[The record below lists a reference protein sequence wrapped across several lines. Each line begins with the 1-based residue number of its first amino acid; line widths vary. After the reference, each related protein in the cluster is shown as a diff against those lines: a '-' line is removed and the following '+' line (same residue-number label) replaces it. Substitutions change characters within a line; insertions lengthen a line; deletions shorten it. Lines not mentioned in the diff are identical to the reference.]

1 MLVWQRIGRPP
12 CSTDGGDREAP
23 GRAALGSLSPV
34 TFAASSTGVA
44 LLNFHKT
51 WAWFVIIGNGLAG
64 IWALGAN
71 YLPALRTRA
80 LWWFIGL
87 AELTVFVQVTLGTI
101 LVSKYKL
108 VFPKFHA
115 FYGFVAIIAVAII
128 YSYRYQMKHRLYL
141 LYGLGSLFIMGLGI
155 RAMLVGEGR

>member
-1 MLVWQRIGRPP
+1 MLVA
-12 CSTDGGDREAP
+12 S
-23 GRAALGSLSPV
+23 
-34 TFAASSTGVA
+34 AAS
-44 LLNFHKT
+44 LLRFHQS
-51 WAWFVIIGNGLAG
+51 WAWFVVIGNGLAG
-64 IWALGAN
+64 LWAIAAN
-71 YLPALRTRA
+71 YLPAVRSRA

-87 AELTVFVQVTLGTI
+87 AQFTVFVQVTLGTV

-141 LYGLGSLFIMGLGI
+141 LYGLGSLFIMGLAI
-155 RAMLVGEGR
+155 RAMLVGQAP